1 MRALRTAIVVAG
13 VAVGIVAEAS
23 SYLPGDAVSAA
34 ADFAVGM
41 AFVIAAALVARRCT
55 SVPWLFAA
63 TGFSWFAGGLDGGL
77 VFLHRGPLVHLLLSY
92 PRGRLESRLAR
103 ALVVL
108 AYVDG
113 AIYAIGRSHVITLV
127 LLVAVVVASLLR
139 RARAYGSER
148 QARAAALGA
157 LLALAVVLGAA
168 ELVRMSG
175 ADAPSS
181 TFLWAYE
188 AMLVA
193 VAAGLTADLRSG
205 RWSQAA
211 VTGLIAD
218 VGDLER
224 EATLE
229 ARLARSVGDP
239 SLALGFWEEAVG
251 EYVDEAGH
259 PIDSNARSAGRRA
272 LMIRDD
278 AGEPAAAI
286 LHDPAVLDDPVLA
299 NAVVAAVRIAVAN
312 VRLQAQVLVKVEEV
326 RASRRRLVEAA
337 DAERRRLE
345 AELRRISEPQ
355 LRLVEDLL
363 AGAGTGYDH
372 ARRELLEIEAELR
385 ELARGIHPRALTEL
399 GLGAALVGLAARFPF
414 PVHVDAPEQ
423 QLPPAVA
430 AAAYFVASE
439 GVANAAKHSGAG
451 TVWITAA
458 QLDSR
463 LLVEVADDGHGGADI
478 EAGSGLRGLADRVEA
493 LGGHLLVGAALEG
506 GTRLRAAIPLNGDV
520 GSSEPLAARVSA

>member
-1 MRALRTAIVVAG
+1 MRALQTAIVVAG
-13 VAVGIVAEAS
+13 VVVGVVAEAS
-23 SYLPGDAVSAA
+23 SYLPGDAASAA
-34 ADFAVGM
+34 GDFAVGM
-41 AFVIAAALVARRCT
+41 AFVIAAALVVRRCT
-55 SVPWLFAA
+55 SVAWLFAA
-63 TGFSWFAGGLDGGL
+63 TGFTWFAGGLAAAL

-92 PRGRLESRLAR
+92 PRGRLESRSR
-103 ALVVL
+103 HALVVL
-108 AYVDG
+108 AYIDG
-113 AIYAIGRSHVITLV
+113 AIYAIGRSDVITLV
-127 LLVAVVVASLLR
+127 LLVAVVVGALVR
-139 RARAYGSER
+139 HARAYGSER

-157 LLALAVVLGAA
+157 VLALAAVLGAG
-168 ELVRMSG
+168 ELARMAG
-175 ADAPSS
+175 ADSASS
-181 TFLWAYE
+181 TFLWTYE

-193 VAAGLTADLRSG
+193 VAVGLTADLRSG

-211 VTGLIAD
+211 VTGLVTDI
-218 VGDLER
+218 GDLER

-239 SLALGFWEEAVG
+239 SLALGFWEETAG

-259 PIDSNARSAGRRA
+259 PIDSGTRSDGRRV
-272 LMIRDD
+272 LLIRDD

-299 NAVVAAVRIAVAN
+299 NAVVAAVRTAVAN

-345 AELRRISEPQ
+345 AELRRVSEPQ

-363 AGAGTGYDH
+363 AGAGTEYSE

-414 PVHVDAPEQ
+414 PVHVDAPEE

-451 TVWITAA
+451 TVWITAS

-463 LLVEVADDGHGGADI
+463 LVVEVADDGHGGADI

-493 LGGHLLVGAALEG
+493 LGGHLLVGEAEEG
-506 GTRLRAAIPLNGDV
+506 GTRLRAVIPLNDDV
-520 GSSEPLAARVSA
+520 GSPEPLAAGASA